1 MHYGKQHVNAQFSRG
16 SLVLST
22 VWVNRGF
29 SLRSPE
35 RSLDFSRRLLNF
47 GQQSRQLF
55 VIICVQRGGVSQFQ
69 AGFDQAEDGAVNG
82 GLSAAASKLAGSG

>member
-1 MHYGKQHVNAQFSRG
+1 LF
-16 SLVLST
+16 
-22 VWVNRGF
+22 
-29 SLRSPE
+29 
-35 RSLDFSRRLLNF
+35 NF